1 MRMVQAAGIG
11 TYLQEL
17 VPRLFTVLSEPAFC
31 LLGRADLLRGFTWA
45 QHPNIR
51 IIDCR
56 TGIYSLREQVEL
68 LLRIPCNTALY
79 WSPHYNIPL
88 LYRGPLL
95 VTVHDAFH
103 LAMPQFVEGWHR
115 RAYARL
121 MFRAV
126 RAKAAAIVCVSQF
139 AKDQLLEFVPEGRQ
153 GVTVVHNGVDAS
165 WFAPGPGGPPHERP
179 YVLFVGSV
187 KPHKNL
193 SRLLQAFSSV
203 QMDIPHDLV
212 IIGRGEGLI
221 TGDASAMAMASAMG
235 DRVIWVGELGHGD
248 ELLRRYYRHADVL
261 VMPSLYESFGLPALE
276 ALASGCP
283 VIVSRVAGLP
293 EVYGEGAMYCDP
305 YDPSDIAERIR
316 LMVSDRGVRQRYLAA
331 GHAIAM
337 RYDWNTTAEQLADV
351 VRALRES

>member
-1 MRMVQAAGIG
+1 MRMVQSAGIG

-17 VPRLFTVLSEPAFC
+17 VPRLFTILSKPALC
-31 LLGRADLLRGFTWA
+31 LLGHPELLRGFTWA

-56 TGIYSLREQVEL
+56 AGIYSLREQVEL
-68 LLRIPCNTALY
+68 PMRIPRDTTLY

-88 LYRGPLL
+88 SYRGSLL
-95 VTVHDAFH
+95 VTVHDTFH

-126 RAKAAAIVCVSQF
+126 RAKATAIVCVSQF
-139 AKDQLLEFVPEGRQ
+139 AKDQLLQFVPKGRQ
-153 GVTVVHNGVDAS
+153 DVTVVYNGVDAS
-165 WFAPGPGGPPHERP
+165 WFTPVPGGSPHGKP
-179 YVLFVGSV
+179 YMLFVGSV

-193 SRLLQAFSSV
+193 SRLLEAFAFV
-203 QMDIPHDLV
+203 QEHIPHDLV
-212 IIGRGEGLI
+212 IIGRREGFI
-221 TGDASAMAMASAMG
+221 TGDASAMAMASAMS
-235 DRVIWVGELGHGD
+235 DRVICVGELEHGD
-248 ELLRRYYRHADVL
+248 ELLRRYYRYADVL

-276 ALASGCP
+276 ALACGCP

-305 YDPSDIAERIR
+305 YDPSDMAERIR
-316 LMVSDRGVRQRYLAA
+316 LMVSNRGVRQQYLTA
-331 GHAIAM
+331 GHAVATH
-337 RYDWNTTAEQLADV
+337 YDWDTTAEQLAAL
-351 VRALRES
+351 VRAVRVS

>member
-1 MRMVQAAGIG
+1 MRMVQSAGIG

-17 VPRLFTVLSEPAFC
+17 VPRLFKVLSQPAFC
-31 LLGRADLLRGFTWA
+31 LLGRADLLRGFSWA

-56 TGIYSLREQVEL
+56 AGIYSLREQVEL
-68 LLRIPCNTALY
+68 PMRIPRDTTLY

-88 LYRGPLL
+88 WYRGPLL
-95 VTVHDAFH
+95 VTVHDTFH

-126 RAKAAAIVCVSQF
+126 RAKAAAIVCVSRF
-139 AKDQLLEFVPEGRQ
+139 ARDQLLQFVPEGRQ
-153 GVTVVHNGVDAS
+153 DVTVVHNGVDVS
-165 WFAPGPGGPPHERP
+165 WFAPVPGGPPHGKP

-193 SRLLQAFSSV
+193 SRLLEAFALL
-203 QMDIPHDLV
+203 QTHIPHDLV
-212 IIGRGEGLI
+212 IIGRREGLI
-221 TGDASAMAMASAMG
+221 TGDASAMAMASAMS
-235 DRVIWVGELGHGD
+235 DRVICVGELDHGD
-248 ELLRRYYRHADVL
+248 ERLRRFYRYADVL

-316 LMVSDRGVRQRYLAA
+316 LMVSDRGVRERYLTA
-331 GHAIAM
+331 GQAVATQ
-337 RYDWNTTAEQLADV
+337 YDWDTTVEKLAAV
-351 VRALRES
+351 VCASRL